1 MTRATEWIT
10 SAAHPLA
17 TANPAAPLSDLE
29 PLRAMVG
36 HASIVGV
43 ARGAHGAREFSCL
56 THRVLRFLV
65 EELGFRSLAIEAEWT
80 TGRELDAW
88 LQTGRSDV
96 VARLSDTHS
105 WWRASEFVEVL
116 HWMHTYNE
124 QHPGDPVR
132 LVGLD
137 EAADDMSA
145 LERRLAANALRWR
158 EHTGH
163 KILYWSG
170 SHSAV
175 GHARTVAWT
184 PNEAGVTSR
193 NAGSYLREQLGTEY
207 VSTGLTFHHGSVDL
221 DGKPALVPAPPADFT
236 DAVLG
241 GTGLERYLL
250 DLRAGG
256 SDSGRT
262 VADAPAKLRLIG
274 PRYDPSLPASMSGG
288 SLSEFFDIVLHTR
301 EVTPATQPR

>member
-1 MTRATEWIT
+1 
-10 SAAHPLA
+10 
-17 TANPAAPLSDLE
+17 
-29 PLRAMVG
+29 
-36 HASIVGV
+36 
-43 ARGAHGAREFSCL
+43 
-56 THRVLRFLV
+56 
-65 EELGFRSLAIEAEWT
+65 
-80 TGRELDAW
+80 
-88 LQTGRSDV
+88 
-96 VARLSDTHS
+96 
-105 WWRASEFVEVL
+105 
-116 HWMHTYNE
+116 MHTYNE
-124 QHPGDPVR
+124 RHPGDPVR

-137 EAADDMSA
+137 EPADDMSI

-241 GTGLERYLL
+241 SAGLERYLL

-274 PRYDPSLPASMSGG
+274 PRYNPGVPASMSGG

>member
-1 MTRATEWIT
+1 MIT
-10 SAAHPLA
+10 STAHPLA
-17 TANPAAPLSDLE
+17 TADPAAPLTDLE
-29 PLRAMVG
+29 PLRAIVG

-43 ARGAHGAREFSCL
+43 ARGAHGARELSRL

-65 EELGFRSLAIEAEWT
+65 EQLGFRSLAIEADWA
-80 TGRELDAW
+80 TGQDVDAW

-105 WWRASEFVEVL
+105 WWRVSEFVEVL
-116 HWMHTYNE
+116 YWMRAYNE

-137 EAADDMSA
+137 EAADDMSV

-184 PNEAGVTSR
+184 PHEAGATSR

-207 VSTGLTFHHGSVDL
+207 VSIGLTFHHGSVDL
-221 DGKPALVPAPPADFT
+221 DGQPVLVPVPPTDFT

-241 GTGLERYLL
+241 GTGLDRYLL
-250 DLRAGG
+250 DLRARG
-256 SDSGRT
+256 SDSTRT
-262 VADAPAKLRLIG
+262 VADAPAKLRLVG
-274 PRYDPSLPASMSGG
+274 PHYDPDRPASMSGG
-288 SLSEFFDIVLHTR
+288 SLSEFFDTVLHTR

>member
-17 TANPAAPLSDLE
+17 TADPAVPLTDLE

-36 HASIVGV
+36 DASIVGV
-43 ARGAHGAREFSCL
+43 ARGAHGAREFSRL

-65 EELGFRSLAIEAEWT
+65 EELGFRSLAIEAGWA
-80 TGRELDAW
+80 TGLEVDAW
-88 LQTGRSDV
+88 LQTGRGDV

-105 WWRASEFVEVL
+105 WWRVSEFLEVL
-116 HWMHTYNE
+116 HWMHAYNE
-124 QHPGDPVR
+124 QHPDDPVR

-137 EAADDMSA
+137 VAADDMSV

-175 GHARTVAWT
+175 GHARTVAWG

-193 NAGSYLREQLGTEY
+193 NAGSCLREQLGSEY
-207 VSTGLTFHHGSVDL
+207 LSTGLTFHHGSVDL
-221 DGKPALVPAPPADFT
+221 DRKPALAPAPPVDFT
-236 DAVLG
+236 DAILG

-250 DLRAGG
+250 DLRAGT
-256 SDSGRT
+256 SDAART
-262 VADAPAKLRLIG
+262 VTDAPAKLRLIG
-274 PRYDPSLPASMSGG
+274 PRHDPAQPASMSGG
-288 SLSEFFDIVLHTR
+288 SLSEFFDVVLHTR
-301 EVTPATQPR
+301 EVAPATRPR

>member
-10 SAAHPLA
+10 SAAHSLA
-17 TANPAAPLSDLE
+17 TADPEAPLTDLE

-36 HASIVGV
+36 DASIVGV
-43 ARGAHGAREFSCL
+43 ARGAHGAREFSRL
-56 THRVLRFLV
+56 THRVLRLLV
-65 EELGFRSLAIEAEWT
+65 EELGFRSLAIEAGWT
-80 TGRELDAW
+80 TGLEVDAW
-88 LQTGRSDV
+88 LQSGRGDV
-96 VARLSDTHS
+96 EARLRDTHS
-105 WWRASEFVEVL
+105 WWRVSEFLGVL
-116 HWMHTYNE
+116 HWMRAYNE
-124 QHPGDPVR
+124 QHPDDPVR

-137 EAADDMSA
+137 VAAEEMSV

-175 GHARTVAWT
+175 GHARTVAWA

-193 NAGSYLREQLGTEY
+193 NAGSYLREQLGTKY
-207 VSTGLTFHHGSVDL
+207 VSAGLTFHHGSVDL
-221 DGKPALVPAPPADFT
+221 DGKPAPAPAPPVDIT
-236 DAVLG
+236 DATLA
-241 GTGLERYLL
+241 GTRLEHYLL

-256 SDSGRT
+256 SDAART
-262 VADAPAKLRLIG
+262 VTDSPAKLRLIG
-274 PRYDPSLPASMSGG
+274 PRYDPTEPASMSGG
-288 SLSEFFDIVLHTR
+288 SLSEFFDVVLHTR